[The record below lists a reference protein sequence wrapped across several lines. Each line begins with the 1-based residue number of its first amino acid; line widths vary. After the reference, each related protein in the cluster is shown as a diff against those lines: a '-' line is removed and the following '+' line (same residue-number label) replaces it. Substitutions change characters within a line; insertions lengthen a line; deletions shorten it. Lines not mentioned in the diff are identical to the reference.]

1 MHLDQASPQV
11 AIDLEGIQASNTF
24 IGHIRIQARQLP
36 VPNMADMEERI
47 VMTPK
52 GKTANSTT
60 IMIDRRKM
68 ASQDGNVHVG
78 GGQHSGIIVN
88 KDVTSN
94 GIEDTP
100 AQLQLEFK
108 VFLINAQ
115 TQKHTQE
122 SRQLRFWFRDTVA
135 DKERMK
141 SAQEFFKELVAPL
154 EFPRDYVGFIKKIMK
169 MMQHKYQSIS
179 KIEIELKQL
188 EESDK
193 PPTRPMEDQKPELTE
208 EKVLEMIESSYPNPI
223 TVNDMAKRSSASN
236 EDVEL
241 FISNLTDKGLIK
253 AMAPGCFTRVVQN
266 ETDLKVVRQMPTIT
280 SNKQP
285 TIAIITA
292 HYSEKLAVDTM
303 IENQETFVRYTTVGE
318 SNIYTLGNIG
328 AHRVVCTKL
337 PTVGHDRSASIAA
350 GNTTTRLLGTF
361 QKVEYVFLVGTAGG
375 VPHYTDYNKHV
386 RLGDVVVASPPEGQR
401 FIYMYC
407 DGAKVLENGAYEFE
421 TKSWGPPDLSLQN
434 IAEKL
439 KDQGEEKEGPT
450 PWLQYMTE
458 GSAKLA
464 EQEMDFSRPNE
475 DTDKLYMSI
484 GGSDVIEVSHPVAPE
499 GAEHVRIPNN
509 PRIHLGAIA
518 SGRCVVGNDQIRQ
531 DFASQLTVNAYDQE
545 FDAVVESVY
554 GNRKDHYIL
563 IRGICDYHDGTRNK
577 DWQPYA
583 ALAAAGFMKAII
595 CGMDAPTDV

>member
-1 MHLDQASPQV
+1 MIVDRQSALTQPT
-11 AIDLEGIQASNTF
+11 SN
-24 IGHIRIQARQLP
+24 
-36 VPNMADMEERI
+36 MDDMEERI

-52 GKTANSTT
+52 GKTATSTT
-60 IMIDRRKM
+60 IMVERRKVV
-68 ASQDGNVHVG
+68 SQEGNVHVG
-78 GGQHSGIIVN
+78 GGQHSGIIIN
-88 KDVTSN
+88 KEVRNEDL
-94 GIEDTP
+94 EDTQ
-100 AQLQLEFK
+100 AHLQLEFK
-108 VFLINAQ
+108 VFLVNAQ

-122 SRQLRFWFRDTVA
+122 SRQLRFWFQSCVPE
-135 DKERMK
+135 KERMR

-169 MMQHKYQSIS
+169 MMQHKYKMIS
-179 KIEIELKQL
+179 KTEVELRQL

-193 PPTRPMEDQKPELTE
+193 PPTRPLEDQKTELSE

-223 TVNDMAKRSSASN
+223 TIQDMAKRATASL
-236 EDVEL
+236 EDVQL
-241 FISNLTDKGLIK
+241 FIAALTDKGLIK
-253 AMAPGCFTRVVQN
+253 PMAPGCFTRVVQN
-266 ETDLKVVRQMPTIT
+266 ETDVKVVRQMPTIT

-350 GNTTTRLLGTF
+350 GSTTTRLLGTF
-361 QKVEYVFLVGTAGG
+361 QKVDHVFLVGTAGG

-386 RLGDVVVASPPEGQR
+386 RLGDVVVATPPSGQK

-407 DGAKVLENGAYEFE
+407 DSAKTLENGSYEFE

-434 IAEKL
+434 IAYQL
-439 KDQGEEKEGPT
+439 KNQGEEKDGPS

-458 GSAKLA
+458 GNNKLSA
-464 EQEMDFSRPNE
+464 QEMDFSRPSEN
-475 DTDKLYMSI
+475 TDKLYMSI
-484 GGSDVIEVSHPVAPE
+484 GGSDVIEVSHPLPPE
-499 GAEHVRIPNN
+499 GTENVRDPTK
-509 PRIHLGAIA
+509 PCIHLGVIA
-518 SGRCVVGNDQIRQ
+518 SGRCVVGDDQMRQ
-531 DFASQLTVNAYDQE
+531 DFASQLAVVAYDQE
-545 FDAVVESVY
+545 FDAVVESIY
-554 GNRKDHYIL
+554 GNRKDQYVL

-577 DWQPYA
+577 EWQPYT
-583 ALAAAGFMKAII
+583 ALAAAAFMKAII
-595 CGMDAPTDV
+595 CGMEPPMDD

>member
-1 MHLDQASPQV
+1 MGEVGQRAAQAH
-11 AIDLEGIQASNTF
+11 TF
-24 IGHIRIQARQLP
+24 T
-36 VPNMADMEERI
+36 MAEMEERI

-52 GKTANSTT
+52 GKTATSTT
-60 IMIDRRKM
+60 IMVERRKM
-68 ASQDGNVHVG
+68 AIQEGNVHVG
-78 GGQHSGIIVN
+78 GGQHSGIIIN
-88 KDVTSN
+88 KDTRTEDL
-94 GIEDTP
+94 EDTP
-100 AQLQLEFK
+100 AHLQLEFK

-122 SRQLRFWFRDTVA
+122 SRQLRFWFQSCVPE
-135 DKERMK
+135 KERLR

-169 MMQHKYQSIS
+169 MMQHKYKMLS
-179 KIEIELKQL
+179 KTEVELRQL

-193 PPTRPMEDQKPELTE
+193 PPTRPMEDQKAELSE

-223 TVNDMAKRSSASN
+223 TVKDMAKRASASL

-241 FISNLTDKGLIK
+241 YIAALTEKGLIK
-253 AMAPGCFTRVVQN
+253 PMAPGCFTRIVQN
-266 ETDLKVVRQMPTIT
+266 ETDVKVVRQMPTIT
-280 SNKQP
+280 TNKQP

-361 QKVEYVFLVGTAGG
+361 QKVDHVFLVGTAGG
-375 VPHYTDYNKHV
+375 VPHYTDYDKHV
-386 RLGDVVVASPPEGQR
+386 RLGDVVVSAPPSGQK

-407 DGAKVLENGAYEFE
+407 DTAKTLESGSYEFE

-434 IAEKL
+434 IAYQL
-439 KDQGEEKEGPT
+439 KEQGEEKDGPS

-458 GSAKLA
+458 GNIKLSA
-464 EQEMDFSRPNE
+464 QEMDFSRPNE
-475 DTDKLYMSI
+475 ETDKLYMSI
-484 GGSDVIEVSHPVAPE
+484 GGSDVIEVSHPLPPE
-499 GAEHVRIPNN
+499 GSENIRDPTK
-509 PRIHLGAIA
+509 PRIHLGVIA
-518 SGRCVVGNDQIRQ
+518 SGRCVVGNDQMRQ
-531 DFASQLTVNAYDQE
+531 DFASQLSVVAYDQE
-545 FDAVVESVY
+545 FDAVIESVY
-554 GNRKDHYIL
+554 GNRKDQYVI
-563 IRGICDYHDGTRNK
+563 IRGICDYQDGTRNK

-583 ALAAAGFMKAII
+583 ALSAAAFMKAII
-595 CGMDAPTDV
+595 CGMEPPADD

>member
-1 MHLDQASPQV
+1 MSS
-11 AIDLEGIQASNTF
+11 EES
-24 IGHIRIQARQLP
+24 R
-36 VPNMADMEERI
+36 MSEMEER
-47 VMTPK
+47 VVLTPK
-52 GKTANSTT
+52 ARTATSTT

-78 GGQHSGIIVN
+78 GGQHSGIIIN
-88 KDVTSN
+88 KESTSDV
-94 GIEDTP
+94 IEDTP

-115 TQKHTQE
+115 TGKHTQE
-122 SRQLRFWFRDTVA
+122 SRQLRFWFRNLVPE
-135 DKERMK
+135 KERMRC
-141 SAQEFFKELVAPL
+141 AQEFFKELVAPL
-154 EFPRDYVGFIKKIMK
+154 EFPRDYAGFIKKIMK
-169 MMQHKYQSIS
+169 MMQHKYKTIS
-179 KIEIELKQL
+179 KIEVELRQL
-188 EESDK
+188 VESDK
-193 PPTRPMEDQKPELTE
+193 PPTRPMEDQKPDLTE

-223 TVNDMAKRSSASN
+223 TVNDMAKRSSASI

-241 FISNLTDKGLIK
+241 FIANLTEKGLIK
-253 AMAPGCFTRVVQN
+253 PMAPGCFTRVVQN

-361 QKVEYVFLVGTAGG
+361 QKVDYVFLIGTAGG

-407 DGAKVLENGAYEFE
+407 DGAKILENGAYEFE
-421 TKSWGPPDLSLQN
+421 TKSWGPPDLNLQN
-434 IAEKL
+434 IALKL
-439 KDQGEEKEGPT
+439 KEQGEEKEGPS

-458 GSAKLA
+458 GSTKLA
-464 EQEMDFSRPNE
+464 AQEMDFSRPSE

-484 GGSDVIEVSHPVAPE
+484 GGSDVIEVSHPLAPE
-499 GAEHVRIPNN
+499 GAANVREPNN
-509 PRIHLGAIA
+509 PRVHLGVIA
-518 SGRCVVGNDQIRQ
+518 SGRCVVENEQARQ
-531 DFASQLTVNAYDQE
+531 DFASQLTVLAYDQE

-554 GNRKDHYIL
+554 GNRKDHYIFV
-563 IRGICDYHDGTRNK
+563 RGICDYHDGTKNK

-583 ALAAAGFMKAII
+583 ALAAAGFMKSII
-595 CGMDAPTDV
+595 CGMDAPSDI

>member
-1 MHLDQASPQV
+1 MAYTEGKVIVGEVGQRAAQAH
-11 AIDLEGIQASNTF
+11 TF
-24 IGHIRIQARQLP
+24 T
-36 VPNMADMEERI
+36 MAEMEERI

-52 GKTANSTT
+52 GKTATSTT
-60 IMIDRRKM
+60 IMVERRKM
-68 ASQDGNVHVG
+68 AIQEGNVHVG
-78 GGQHSGIIVN
+78 GGQHSGIIIN
-88 KDVTSN
+88 KDTRTDL
-94 GIEDTP
+94 EDTP
-100 AQLQLEFK
+100 AHLQLEFK

-122 SRQLRFWFRDTVA
+122 SRQLRFWFQSCVPE
-135 DKERMK
+135 KERLR

-169 MMQHKYQSIS
+169 MMQHKYKMLS
-179 KIEIELKQL
+179 KTEVELRQL

-193 PPTRPMEDQKPELTE
+193 PPTRPMEDQKAELSE

-223 TVNDMAKRSSASN
+223 TVKDMAKRASASL

-241 FISNLTDKGLIK
+241 YIAALTEKGLIK
-253 AMAPGCFTRVVQN
+253 PMAPGCFTRIVQN
-266 ETDLKVVRQMPTIT
+266 ETDVKVVRQMPTIT
-280 SNKQP
+280 TNKQP

-361 QKVEYVFLVGTAGG
+361 QKVDHVFLVGTAGG
-375 VPHYTDYNKHV
+375 VPHYTDYDKHV
-386 RLGDVVVASPPEGQR
+386 RLGDVVVSAPPSGQK

-407 DGAKVLENGAYEFE
+407 DTAKTLESGSYEFE

-434 IAEKL
+434 IAYQL
-439 KDQGEEKEGPT
+439 KEQGEEKDGPS

-458 GSAKLA
+458 GNIKLSA
-464 EQEMDFSRPNE
+464 QEMDFSRPNE
-475 DTDKLYMSI
+475 ETDKLYMSI
-484 GGSDVIEVSHPVAPE
+484 GGSDVIEVSHPLPPE
-499 GAEHVRIPNN
+499 GSENIRDPTK
-509 PRIHLGAIA
+509 PRIHLGVIA
-518 SGRCVVGNDQIRQ
+518 SGRCVVGNDQMRQ
-531 DFASQLTVNAYDQE
+531 DFASQLSVVAYDQE
-545 FDAVVESVY
+545 FDAVIESVY
-554 GNRKDHYIL
+554 GNRKDQYVI
-563 IRGICDYHDGTRNK
+563 IRGICDYQDGTRNK

-583 ALAAAGFMKAII
+583 ALSAAAFMKAII
-595 CGMDAPTDV
+595 CGMEPPADD

>member
-1 MHLDQASPQV
+1 MIVDRQSALTQPT
-11 AIDLEGIQASNTF
+11 SN
-24 IGHIRIQARQLP
+24 
-36 VPNMADMEERI
+36 MDDMEERI

-52 GKTANSTT
+52 GKTATSTT
-60 IMIDRRKM
+60 IMVERRKVV
-68 ASQDGNVHVG
+68 SQEGNVHVG
-78 GGQHSGIIVN
+78 GGQHSGIIIN
-88 KDVTSN
+88 KEVRNEDL
-94 GIEDTP
+94 EDTQ
-100 AQLQLEFK
+100 AHLQLEFK
-108 VFLINAQ
+108 VFLVNAQ

-122 SRQLRFWFRDTVA
+122 SRQLRFWFQSCVPE
-135 DKERMK
+135 KERMR

-169 MMQHKYQSIS
+169 MMQHKYKMIS
-179 KIEIELKQL
+179 KTEVELRQL

-193 PPTRPMEDQKPELTE
+193 PPTRPLEDQKTELSE

-223 TVNDMAKRSSASN
+223 TIQDMAKRATASL
-236 EDVEL
+236 EDVQL
-241 FISNLTDKGLIK
+241 FIAALTDKGLIK
-253 AMAPGCFTRVVQN
+253 PMAPGCFTRVVQN
-266 ETDLKVVRQMPTIT
+266 ETDVKVVRQMPTIT

-350 GNTTTRLLGTF
+350 GSTTTRLLGTF
-361 QKVEYVFLVGTAGG
+361 QKVDHVFLVGTAGG

-386 RLGDVVVASPPEGQR
+386 RLGDVVVATPPSGQK

-407 DGAKVLENGAYEFE
+407 DSAKTLENGSYEFE

-434 IAEKL
+434 IAYQL
-439 KDQGEEKEGPT
+439 KNQGEEKDGPS

-458 GSAKLA
+458 GNNKLSA
-464 EQEMDFSRPNE
+464 QEMDFSRPSEN
-475 DTDKLYMSI
+475 TDKLYMSI
-484 GGSDVIEVSHPVAPE
+484 GGSDVIEVSHPLPPE
-499 GAEHVRIPNN
+499 GTENVRDPTK
-509 PRIHLGAIA
+509 PRIHLGVIA
-518 SGRCVVGNDQIRQ
+518 SGRCVVGDDQMRQ
-531 DFASQLTVNAYDQE
+531 DFASQLAVVAYDQE
-545 FDAVVESVY
+545 FDAVVESIY
-554 GNRKDHYIL
+554 GNRKDQYVL

-577 DWQPYA
+577 EWQPYT
-583 ALAAAGFMKAII
+583 ALAAAAFMKAII
-595 CGMDAPTDV
+595 CGMEPPMDD

>member
-1 MHLDQASPQV
+1 MAYTEGKVIVGEVGQRAAQAH
-11 AIDLEGIQASNTF
+11 TF
-24 IGHIRIQARQLP
+24 T
-36 VPNMADMEERI
+36 MAEMEERI

-52 GKTANSTT
+52 GKTATSTT
-60 IMIDRRKM
+60 IMVERRKM
-68 ASQDGNVHVG
+68 AIQEGNVHVG
-78 GGQHSGIIVN
+78 GGQHSGIIIN
-88 KDVTSN
+88 KDTRTEDL
-94 GIEDTP
+94 EDTP
-100 AQLQLEFK
+100 AHLQLEFK

-122 SRQLRFWFRDTVA
+122 SRQLRFWFQSCVPE
-135 DKERMK
+135 KERLR

-169 MMQHKYQSIS
+169 MMQHKYKMLS
-179 KIEIELKQL
+179 KTEVELRQL

-193 PPTRPMEDQKPELTE
+193 PPTRPMEDQKAELSE

-223 TVNDMAKRSSASN
+223 TVKDMAKRASASL

-241 FISNLTDKGLIK
+241 YIAALTEKGLIK
-253 AMAPGCFTRVVQN
+253 PMAPGCFTRIVQN
-266 ETDLKVVRQMPTIT
+266 ETDVKVVRQMPTIT
-280 SNKQP
+280 TNKQP

-361 QKVEYVFLVGTAGG
+361 QKVDHVFLVGTAGG
-375 VPHYTDYNKHV
+375 VPHYTDYDKHV
-386 RLGDVVVASPPEGQR
+386 RLGDVVVSAPPSGQK

-407 DGAKVLENGAYEFE
+407 DTAKTLESGSYEFE

-434 IAEKL
+434 IAYQL
-439 KDQGEEKEGPT
+439 KEQGEEKDGPS

-458 GSAKLA
+458 GNIKLSA
-464 EQEMDFSRPNE
+464 QEMDFSRPNE
-475 DTDKLYMSI
+475 ETDKLYMSI
-484 GGSDVIEVSHPVAPE
+484 GGSDVIEVSHPLPPE
-499 GAEHVRIPNN
+499 GSENIRDPTK
-509 PRIHLGAIA
+509 PRIHLGVIA
-518 SGRCVVGNDQIRQ
+518 SGRCVVGNDQMRQ
-531 DFASQLTVNAYDQE
+531 DFASQLSVVAYDQE
-545 FDAVVESVY
+545 FDAVIESVY
-554 GNRKDHYIL
+554 GNRKDQYVI
-563 IRGICDYHDGTRNK
+563 IRGICDYQDGTRNK

-583 ALAAAGFMKAII
+583 ALSAAAFMKAII
-595 CGMDAPTDV
+595 CGMEPPADD

>member
-1 MHLDQASPQV
+1 MIVDRQSALTQPT
-11 AIDLEGIQASNTF
+11 SN
-24 IGHIRIQARQLP
+24 
-36 VPNMADMEERI
+36 MDDMEERI

-52 GKTANSTT
+52 GKTATSTT
-60 IMIDRRKM
+60 IMVERRKVV
-68 ASQDGNVHVG
+68 SQEGNVHVG
-78 GGQHSGIIVN
+78 GGQHSGIIIN
-88 KDVTSN
+88 KEVRNEDL
-94 GIEDTP
+94 EDTQ
-100 AQLQLEFK
+100 AHLQLEFK
-108 VFLINAQ
+108 VFLVNAQ

-122 SRQLRFWFRDTVA
+122 SRQLRFWFQSCVPE
-135 DKERMK
+135 KERMR

-169 MMQHKYQSIS
+169 MMQHKYKMIS
-179 KIEIELKQL
+179 KTEVELRQL

-193 PPTRPMEDQKPELTE
+193 PPTRPLEDQKTELSE

-223 TVNDMAKRSSASN
+223 TIQDMAIRATASL
-236 EDVEL
+236 EDVQL
-241 FISNLTDKGLIK
+241 FIAALTDKGLIK
-253 AMAPGCFTRVVQN
+253 PMAPGCFTRVVQN
-266 ETDLKVVRQMPTIT
+266 ETDVKVVRQMPTIT

-350 GNTTTRLLGTF
+350 GSTTTRLLGTF
-361 QKVEYVFLVGTAGG
+361 QKVDHVFLVGTAGG

-386 RLGDVVVASPPEGQR
+386 RLGDVVVATPPSGQK

-407 DGAKVLENGAYEFE
+407 DSAKTLENGSYEFE

-434 IAEKL
+434 IAYQL
-439 KDQGEEKEGPT
+439 KNQGEEKDGPS

-458 GSAKLA
+458 GNNKLSA
-464 EQEMDFSRPNE
+464 QEMDFSRPSEN
-475 DTDKLYMSI
+475 TDKLYMSI
-484 GGSDVIEVSHPVAPE
+484 GGSDVIEVSHPLPPE
-499 GAEHVRIPNN
+499 GTENVRDPTK
-509 PRIHLGAIA
+509 PRIHLGVIA
-518 SGRCVVGNDQIRQ
+518 SGRCVVGDDQMRQ
-531 DFASQLTVNAYDQE
+531 DFASQLAVVAYDQE
-545 FDAVVESVY
+545 FDAVVESIY
-554 GNRKDHYIL
+554 GNRKDQYVL

-577 DWQPYA
+577 EWQPYT
-583 ALAAAGFMKAII
+583 ALAAAAFMKAII
-595 CGMDAPTDV
+595 CGMEPPMDD